1 MTVAIASGDRQRIVI
16 VSDTLAIDRD
26 SHRPVA
32 FFTKTMVFPHV
43 MAAAVVRGH
52 GGHKREVFHALNIR
66 PALGGI
72 GALPWPEILADYI
85 AERED
90 APFDV
95 ILAGWSPPAGGFALW
110 RLGEA
115 TGYELAGVSLPA
127 TVATPDFGTEL
138 DPVMTDAVIVRAA
151 ECQVDLVNQSA
162 REQHGADAP
171 VHAGGDLIMTVLTAA
186 GIEQCKVKRL
196 AGHEALREQM
206 A

>member
-1 MTVAIASGDRQRIVI
+1 MTVAIASGDRQRVVI
-16 VSDTLAIDRD
+16 IADTLAVDRD

-52 GGHKREVFHALNIR
+52 GGHKREIFHALNIR

-90 APFDV
+90 QPFDA
-95 ILAGWSPPAGGFALW
+95 ILAGWCPIAGGLALW
-110 RLGEA
+110 RLGEP
-115 TGYELAGVSLPA
+115 TDYELTDVPLPA
-127 TVATPDFGTEL
+127 TIATPDFGTEL

-151 ECQVDLVNQSA
+151 ECQVDLVNESA
-162 REQHGADAP
+162 REQHGRGAP
-171 VHAGGDLIMTVLTAA
+171 THAGGDLIMTVLTA
-186 GIEQCKVKRL
+186 GSIEQRKVKRL
-196 AGHEALREQM
+196 PNYDVLREQM